1 MRSCGADSGGFPEDD
16 GNLAVRPFSLER
28 FFFSLLLLSRL
39 FLLCAASPADVEVD
53 LVFPKANET
62 YKLIWPF
69 PIIYAIRNAFQLW
82 QENYEVARFSV
93 SWQVSGFP
101 YQESI
106 WTGQKHLHA
115 GSGFWSP
122 LTELGTNHYEDQTVR
137 PDDGVHMRFETLNTN
152 IINGTERMFR
162 LDYNITWTNYG
173 ERCMKMTPTRQ
184 SDPCGLKLDAEDL
197 ANRTQAAML
206 EFAACSKGTWP
217 DPEGRLGPRFCN
229 AESSS
234 SARDFS
240 GKVLVLSVL
249 LGIIVM
255 YSM

>member
-1 MRSCGADSGGFPEDD
+1 
-16 GNLAVRPFSLER
+16 
-28 FFFSLLLLSRL
+28 
-39 FLLCAASPADVEVD
+39 
-53 LVFPKANET
+53 
-62 YKLIWPF
+62 
-69 PIIYAIRNAFQLW
+69 
-82 QENYEVARFSV
+82 
-93 SWQVSGFP
+93 
-101 YQESI
+101 
-106 WTGQKHLHA
+106 
-115 GSGFWSP
+115 
-122 LTELGTNHYEDQTVR
+122 
-137 PDDGVHMRFETLNTN
+137 MRFETLNTN

-162 LDYNITWTNYG
+162 LDYSTSPRFACPPNSTVAAKDISTWEQIVFYLDPESTRLPDFASVASSCPLPVTNFGFTDITWTNYG

-197 ANRTQAAML
+197 ANRRQAAML
-206 EFAACSKGTWP
+206 EFVACSKGTWP

-234 SARDFS
+234 SAGDFS